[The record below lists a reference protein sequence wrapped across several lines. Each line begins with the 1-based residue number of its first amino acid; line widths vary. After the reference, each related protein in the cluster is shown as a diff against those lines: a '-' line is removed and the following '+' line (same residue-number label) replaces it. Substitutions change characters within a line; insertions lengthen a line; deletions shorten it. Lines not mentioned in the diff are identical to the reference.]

1 MREQDKCRNDSASE
15 RNDRFSYDSG
25 NESHALSSDVRMMKI
40 LTASNEQLQLLDQIL
55 DGRKRQF
62 LEPSPTASGPI
73 LLGMGA
79 AAKTL
84 GVSRATLWRM
94 IQVGR
99 LQKVELLPGSFR
111 VRRADLEAIAAGK
124 GE

>member
-1 MREQDKCRNDSASE
+1 MIEQGKCGSVTLSE
-15 RNDRFSYDSG
+15 SNVRISKNLG
-25 NESHALSSDVRMMKI
+25 NESRPLSSDVRMMKI
-40 LTASNEQLQLLDQIL
+40 LTASNEQLQLVDQIL
-55 DGRKRQF
+55 DGRQRQC

>member
-1 MREQDKCRNDSASE
+1 MKKPTNNNERLIQFLQATPEQQAE
-15 RNDRFSYDSG
+15 
-25 NESHALSSDVRMMKI
+25 I
-40 LTASNEQLQLLDQIL
+40 DQIL
-55 DGRKRQF
+55 EGKERIRVA
-62 LEPSPTASGPI
+62 PSSGPI

-124 GE
+124 GA